1 MNNQS
6 RRELQ
11 ENTWTTVQ
19 AVKTTKS
26 INNVRQFAKTTK
38 FKSQLGRDYN
48 EPQTAVPSEPGGAY
62 STPAPSNGSLT
73 EQNSPKQPQTS

>member
-1 MNNQS
+1 MDYSARGEKQC
-6 RRELQ
+6 
-11 ENTWTTVQ
+11 TP
-19 AVKTTKS
+19 
-26 INNVRQFAKTTK
+26 IYKTTK

-48 EPQTAVPSEPGGAY
+48 EPQTAVPSEPGEAY